1 MKSTIIFSGF
11 ALKGL
16 KRHFV
21 VWAEWHSSEYA
32 AIEFVM
38 YYCPSYFCAYRN

>member
-1 MKSTIIFSGF
+1 MQREQNLRYPTYKQ
-11 ALKGL
+11 L